1 MAPGGIVIECNDCIE
16 AHQGYRPFT
25 PLVSPNGCVAATSAR
40 VGLALHNNTMS
51 DSPDSHPQAQV
62 DTTGEASLPC
72 VMVFNANDPS
82 GAGGLSADITAMSS
96 ASAHV
101 LPVVTGVYV
110 RDTSDIHD
118 HFALDEEAVT
128 DQARCALED
137 MPVQAFKV
145 GFAGSPENLSAIA
158 AITTDYADVPVV
170 AYMPDLSWWDELA
183 IETYLDA
190 CVELLLP
197 QTTVLV
203 GNHSTLCR
211 WLLPDWEGDRAPH
224 PREVARAAAVHGV
237 PYTLVTGFNAADQYL
252 ESHLASPETVLA
264 TARYE
269 RFEAT
274 FSGAGD
280 TLSAALCALIA
291 GGADL
296 QSACAE
302 ALTYLDQCLDAG
314 FQPGMGH
321 AVPDRLFWAHDDDG
335 GEQGLAADAP
345 PDSKLDA
352 DDFPLDT
359 TRH

>member
-1 MAPGGIVIECNDCIE
+1 MSQLPDPSAPAD
-16 AHQGYRPFT
+16 AA
-25 PLVSPNGCVAATSAR
+25 SPAET
-40 VGLALHNNTMS
+40 
-51 DSPDSHPQAQV
+51 
-62 DTTGEASLPC
+62 SLPC

-82 GAGGLSADITAMSS
+82 GAGGLSADLTAMSS

-101 LPVVTGVYV
+101 LAVVTGTYV
-110 RDTSDIHD
+110 RDTSEVHD
-118 HFALDEEAVT
+118 HIAFDEDAVA

-145 GFAGSPENLSAIA
+145 GFVGNPENLSTIA
-158 AITTDYADVPVV
+158 GITTDYSEVPVIT
-170 AYMPDLSWWDELA
+170 YMPDLSWWDELA

-203 GNHSTLCR
+203 GNHSTLSR
-211 WLLPDWEGDRAPH
+211 WLLPEWEGDRPPN

-237 PYTLVTGFNAADQYL
+237 PYTLVTGFNAADQYI
-252 ESHLASPETVLA
+252 ESHLASPEAILA
-264 TARYE
+264 SARYE

-280 TLSAALCALIA
+280 TLSAALCALVA

-321 AVPDRLFWAHDDDG
+321 AVPDRLFWAHDEDSDEAASTE
-335 GEQGLAADAP
+335 EQGST
-345 PDSKLDA
+345 PDSQLDA

-359 TRH
+359 TKH

>member
-1 MAPGGIVIECNDCIE
+1 MTD
-16 AHQGYRPFT
+16 T
-25 PLVSPNGCVAATSAR
+25 PEFPSSTP
-40 VGLALHNNTMS
+40 VGLASET
-51 DSPDSHPQAQV
+51 
-62 DTTGEASLPC
+62 SLPC

-82 GAGGLSADITAMSS
+82 GAGGLSADIAAMSS

-101 LPVVTGVYV
+101 LAVVTGAYI
-110 RDTSDIHD
+110 RDTTEIHD
-118 HFALDEEAVT
+118 HIGFDEEAVAE
-128 DQARCALED
+128 QARCALED

-145 GFAGSPENLSAIA
+145 GFVGSPENLSAIA
-158 AITTDYADVPVV
+158 EITSDYADLPVV
-170 AYMPDLSWWDELA
+170 TYMPDLSWWDEIA
-183 IETYLDA
+183 IDTYLDA
-190 CVELLLP
+190 CAELLLP

-211 WLLPDWEGDRAPH
+211 WLLPDWDSDRTPS
-224 PREVARAAAVHGV
+224 PRDIARAAAAHGA

-274 FSGAGD
+274 FAGAGD

-321 AVPDRLFWAHDDDG
+321 AVPDRLFWAHDDDS
-335 GEQGLAADAP
+335 QTPDAEP
-345 PDSKLDA
+345 SETALNA

>member
-1 MAPGGIVIECNDCIE
+1 
-16 AHQGYRPFT
+16 
-25 PLVSPNGCVAATSAR
+25 
-40 VGLALHNNTMS
+40 MS
-51 DSPDSHPQAQV
+51 DTSHTP
-62 DTTGEASLPC
+62 TPPTETGDDEGTLPC

-82 GAGGLSADITAMSS
+82 GAGGLSADLCAMSS

-101 LPVVTGVYV
+101 LAVVTGSYV
-110 RDTSDIHD
+110 RDTTEIHD
-118 HFALDEEAVT
+118 HFPLDEEAVT

-145 GFAGSPENLSAIA
+145 GFVGNAENLSAIA
-158 AITTDYADVPVV
+158 AIATDYTEIPVIT
-170 AYMPDLSWWDELA
+170 YMPDLSWWDEVE
-183 IETYLDA
+183 IDTYLDA
-190 CVELLLP
+190 CAELMLP

-211 WLLPDWEGDRAPH
+211 WLLPDWDGDKPPP

-252 ESHLASPETVLA
+252 ESHLASPESILA

-291 GGADL
+291 NGMDL
-296 QSACAE
+296 QAACAE

-321 AVPDRLFWAHDDDG
+321 AIPDRMFWAHSEDDAVSEASEAG
-335 GEQGLAADAP
+335 GDDTLPAV
-345 PDSKLDA
+345 
-352 DDFPLDT
+352 DFPLDT
-359 TRH
+359 TKH

>member
-1 MAPGGIVIECNDCIE
+1 MA
-16 AHQGYRPFT
+16 
-25 PLVSPNGCVAATSAR
+25 
-40 VGLALHNNTMS
+40 
-51 DSPDSHPQAQV
+51 
-62 DTTGEASLPC
+62 
-72 VMVFNANDPS
+72 FNANDPS
-82 GAGGLSADITAMSS
+82 GAGGLSADLTAMSS

-101 LPVVTGVYV
+101 LPVVTGTYV
-110 RDTSDIHD
+110 RDTSAVQD
-118 HFALDEEAVT
+118 HIAFDEEAVT

-145 GFAGSPENLSAIA
+145 GFVGTPENLSAVA
-158 AITTDYADVPVV
+158 QITSDYAEVPVV
-170 AYMPDLSWWDELA
+170 TYMPDLSWWDELA
-183 IETYLDA
+183 IENYLDA
-190 CVELLLP
+190 CTELLLP

-203 GNHSTLCR
+203 GNHSTLSR
-211 WLLPDWEGDRAPH
+211 WLLPEWEGDRPPG

-237 PYTLVTGFNAADQYL
+237 SYTLVTGINAADQFL

-296 QSACAE
+296 QTACAE

-314 FQPGMGH
+314 FQPGMGN
-321 AVPDRLFWAHDDDG
+321 AVPDRLFWAHDDDEAEAEPG
-335 GEQGLAADAP
+335 TEPAS
-345 PDSKLDA
+345 DSTLDA

>member
-1 MAPGGIVIECNDCIE
+1 MPDTSE
-16 AHQGYRPFT
+16 P
-25 PLVSPNGCVAATSAR
+25 SAR
-40 VGLALHNNTMS
+40 TEVER
-51 DSPDSHPQAQV
+51 P
-62 DTTGEASLPC
+62 GEASLPC
-72 VMVFNANDPS
+72 VMSFNASDPS

-96 ASAHV
+96 ASTHV
-101 LPVVTGVYV
+101 LAVVTGAYV

-118 HFALDEEAVT
+118 HIAFDEEAVA

-145 GFAGSPENLSAIA
+145 GFVGSPENLSAIA
-158 AITTDYADVPVV
+158 EITTDYAEVPVIT
-170 AYMPDLSWWDELA
+170 YMPDLSWWDELA

-190 CVELLLP
+190 CAELLLP
-197 QTTVLV
+197 QTTGLV

-211 WLLPDWEGDRAPH
+211 WLLPEWEGDRPPS

-237 PYTLVTGFNAADQYL
+237 PYTLVTGFNAADQFL
-252 ESHLASPETVLA
+252 ESHLTSPETVLA

-274 FSGAGD
+274 FTGAGD

-291 GGADL
+291 GGSDL

-321 AVPDRLFWAHDDDG
+321 AVPDRLFWAHDDESGEEESG
-335 GEQGLAADAP
+335 GEDTT
-345 PDSKLDA
+345 DSLLDA

>member
-1 MAPGGIVIECNDCIE
+1 MPDTPDTPASSVVAAPGE
-16 AHQGYRPFT
+16 
-25 PLVSPNGCVAATSAR
+25 S
-40 VGLALHNNTMS
+40 
-51 DSPDSHPQAQV
+51 
-62 DTTGEASLPC
+62 SLPC
-72 VMVFNANDPS
+72 VMVFNASDPS

-101 LPVVTGVYV
+101 LPVVTGAYV

-118 HFALDEEAVT
+118 HIAFDEEAVA

-145 GFAGSPENLSAIA
+145 GFVGSPENLSAIA
-158 AITTDYADVPVV
+158 EITTDYAEVPVIT
-170 AYMPDLSWWDELA
+170 YMPDLSWWDEVA

-190 CVELLLP
+190 CAELLLP

-211 WLLPDWEGDRAPH
+211 WLLPEWEGDRPPS

-252 ESHLASPETVLA
+252 ESHLATPETVLA

-274 FSGAGD
+274 FTGAGD

-291 GGADL
+291 GGTDL
-296 QSACAE
+296 QAACAE

-321 AVPDRLFWAHDDDG
+321 AVPDRMFWAHEDDSTEEEG
-335 GEQGLAADAP
+335 AS
-345 PDSKLDA
+345 DSTLDA

>member
-1 MAPGGIVIECNDCIE
+1 MPQFPDPNTPAGTAQPGE
-16 AHQGYRPFT
+16 T
-25 PLVSPNGCVAATSAR
+25 
-40 VGLALHNNTMS
+40 
-51 DSPDSHPQAQV
+51 
-62 DTTGEASLPC
+62 SLPC

-82 GAGGLSADITAMSS
+82 GAGGLSADLTAMSS

-101 LPVVTGVYV
+101 LAVVTGAYV
-110 RDTSDIHD
+110 RDTSEIHD
-118 HFALDEEAVT
+118 HIAFDEEAVA

-145 GFAGSPENLSAIA
+145 GFVGNPENLSTIA
-158 AITTDYADVPVV
+158 AITADYSDVPVV
-170 AYMPDLSWWDELA
+170 TYMPDLSWWDDMA

-190 CVELLLP
+190 CAELLLP

-211 WLLPDWEGDRAPH
+211 WLLPEWEGDRPPN

-237 PYTLVTGFNAADQYL
+237 PYTLVTGFNAADQFI

-274 FSGAGD
+274 FTGAGD

-291 GGADL
+291 AGADL
-296 QSACAE
+296 QAACAE

-321 AVPDRLFWAHDDDG
+321 AVPDRLFWAHDEDG
-335 GEQGLAADAP
+335 EEPASEAADPAQA
-345 PDSKLDA
+345 PDSQLDA

-359 TRH
+359 TKH

>member
-1 MAPGGIVIECNDCIE
+1 MS
-16 AHQGYRPFT
+16 
-25 PLVSPNGCVAATSAR
+25 SP
-40 VGLALHNNTMS
+40 S
-51 DSPDSHPQAQV
+51 DSAPSSEAGARPAD
-62 DTTGEASLPC
+62 ASLPC
-72 VMVFNANDPS
+72 AMAFNANDPS
-82 GAGGLSADITAMSS
+82 GAGGLSADLTAMSS

-101 LPVVTGVYV
+101 LPVVTGAYV
-110 RDTSDIHD
+110 RDTSAVRD
-118 HFALDEEAVT
+118 HIAFDEEAVT

-145 GFAGSPENLSAIA
+145 GFVGTPENLSAIA
-158 AITTDYADVPVV
+158 QITSDYAEVPVIT
-170 AYMPDLSWWDELA
+170 YMPDLSWWDELA

-190 CVELLLP
+190 CTELLLP

-203 GNHSTLCR
+203 GNHSTLSR
-211 WLLPDWEGDRAPH
+211 WLLPEWEGDRPPG

-237 PYTLVTGFNAADQYL
+237 SYTLVTGFNAADQYL
-252 ESHLASPETVLA
+252 ESHLASPESVLA

-274 FSGAGD
+274 FNGAGD
-280 TLSAALCALIA
+280 TLSAALCALVA

-296 QSACAE
+296 QTACAE

-314 FQPGMGH
+314 FQPGMGN
-321 AVPDRLFWAHDDDG
+321 AVPDRLFWAHDGDDD
-335 GEQGLAADAP
+335 ETAADAAGAEP
-345 PDSKLDA
+345 ASDSTLDA

>member
-1 MAPGGIVIECNDCIE
+1 MGKRRLPTPA
-16 AHQGYRPFT
+16 QGATITTHPMTEPT
-25 PLVSPNGCVAATSAR
+25 PMPDAADDA
-40 VGLALHNNTMS
+40 
-51 DSPDSHPQAQV
+51 
-62 DTTGEASLPC
+62 GEASLPC

-82 GAGGLSADITAMSS
+82 GAGGLSADLTAMSS
-96 ASAHV
+96 ASVHV
-101 LPVVTGVYV
+101 LSVVTGTYI
-110 RDTSDIHD
+110 RDTSEIHD
-118 HFALDEEAVT
+118 HFAFDEEAVA
-128 DQARCALED
+128 DQARAALED

-145 GFAGSPENLSAIA
+145 GFVGSPENLSVIA
-158 AITTDYADVPVV
+158 EIATDYTEVPVI

-190 CVELLLP
+190 FSELMLP

-211 WLLPDWEGDRAPH
+211 WLLPEWEGDRPPNA
-224 PREVARAAAVHGV
+224 REVARAAAVHGV

-291 GGADL
+291 GGSDL
-296 QSACAE
+296 QAACAE

-321 AVPDRLFWAHDDDG
+321 AVPDRLFWAHDDELEDG
-335 GEQGLAADAP
+335 VEVTPAT
-345 PDSKLDA
+345 DSTLDA